1 MVIWLTGLSA
11 SGKTTIGTFVF
22 KLLREREQNTIFVDG
37 DDIRKIFNWDKEE
50 QYFSEEGRRQVSE
63 SISDICLWLDKQGMN
78 VVCCTISLYDHLHQ
92 RNRKTFSSYFE
103 VFLDTPFQ
111 QLCER
116 DKNNL
121 YAKKPPYVSKKVVGI
136 ELPFNKP
143 KSPDLILK
151 NKDGVDPEKLARLII
166 DKAGF

>member
-1 MVIWLTGLSA
+1 MFKNLFKSSLMILFLMIGLS
-11 SGKTTIGTFVF
+11 GKSFAQELKFFTIGTGGTAYTYYPV
-22 KLLREREQNTIFVDG
+22 G
-37 DDIRKIFNWDKEE
+37 
-50 QYFSEEGRRQVSE
+50 
-63 SISDICLWLDKQGMN
+63 GM
-78 VVCCTISLYDHLHQ
+78 IA
-92 RNRKTFSSYFE
+92 NRKTFSSYFE